1 VKNYQQEAGFK
12 GRIPFEK
19 AWRELV
25 ALFQGKKLHH
35 WGGKYVTKLCKE
47 AEKFG
52 LGGLNVSAED
62 ISVNCGSLNSYIP
75 IEKIIAHNALVDS
88 FVCVTLA
95 L

>member
-25 ALFQGKKLHH
+25 ALFQGKKLH
-35 WGGKYVTKLCKE
+35 GKYVTKLCKE